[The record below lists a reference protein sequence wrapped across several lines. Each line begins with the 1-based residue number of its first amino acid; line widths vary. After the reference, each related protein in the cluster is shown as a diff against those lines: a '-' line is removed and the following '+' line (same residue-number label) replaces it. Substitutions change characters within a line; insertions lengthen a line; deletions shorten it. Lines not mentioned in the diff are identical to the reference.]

1 MRDTVLLFTSLK
13 EPVDALTDEQ
23 AGQLFKAI
31 LAYQSGEDV
40 ALDGLLKVVFLQIKQ
55 QLDYNN
61 EKYVATCKKR
71 SDAGKKG
78 MLSRWVKADNMDN
91 KAITNDNIVTR
102 VITGDNKNNHN
113 DNDND
118 NDNDIKKI
126 KRFVPPT
133 VDEVAAY
140 CKERNN
146 GVDAKSFVAFY
157 ESKGW
162 MIGKNHMKN
171 WKSAVQTWE
180 RRRDAEKPVKTN
192 SFNNFNQRKYDF
204 DELEKEALL

>member
-1 MRDTVLLFTSLK
+1 MRETVLLFTSLK

-31 LAYQSGEDV
+31 LSYQSGDDV
-40 ALDGLLKVVFLQIKQ
+40 ALDGLLNVVFLQIKQ

-78 MLSRWVKADNMDN
+78 MLSRWGKTDNTDN
-91 KAITNDNIVTR
+91 NVITNDNIVTS
-102 VITGDNKNNHN
+102 VITGDNKNNY
-113 DNDND
+113 NDND
-118 NDNDIKKI
+118 NDNDIKKT
-126 KRFVPPT
+126 KRFVPPS
-133 VDEVAAY
+133 VDDVAAY

-146 GVDAKSFVAFY
+146 GIDAKAFVDFY

-162 MIGKNHMKN
+162 MIGKNKMKN
-171 WKSAVQTWE
+171 WQSAVRTWE
-180 RRRDAEKPVKTN
+180 RRNDKPAQKPKDRG
-192 SFNNFNQRKYDF
+192 FDQRKYDF
-204 DELEKEALL
+204 AELEKEAFS

>member
-31 LAYQSGEDV
+31 FAYQTGEAV
-40 ALDGLLKVVFLQIKQ
+40 TLDGLLNVVFLQIKQ

-61 EKYVATCKKR
+61 DKYLETCKKR
-71 SDAGKKG
+71 SEAGKKG
-78 MLSRWVKADNMDN
+78 MQSRWGKADNTDN
-91 KAITNDNIVTR
+91 KVITNDNNVIS
-102 VITGDNKNNHN
+102 VITSDNKNNHN

-118 NDNDIKKI
+118 NENENDIKKI

-146 GVDAKSFVAFY
+146 GIDADAFIAFY

-180 RRRDAEKPVKTN
+180 RRQDKPKKTA
-192 SFNNFNQRKYDF
+192 FNNFNQRKYDF
-204 DELEKEALL
+204 SELEKGVFYD